1 MSDHTMLT
9 RRQLLACSSV
19 TGIALTLA
27 PRVGRAQGKLAGT
40 ELRIGAAFPLTGVW
54 SEWGKKDKVALDM
67 AVDEINAAGG
77 VGGVPIK
84 YVIYDTGSRPPES
97 AALVRRLAKDDN
109 VLAILG
115 PFSSSECEVAFP
127 VGNQLKIPMIA
138 QASSKPGIGAA
149 NRPWAFRM
157 NVDEGRMAMPAVKF
171 WVEQYKVKTAAVIHD
186 VKDAVGQI
194 LGTRV
199 LPAVAKRHGV
209 SLVNEGNFVTFQT
222 KDIDFSAQV
231 TKLKSMKFDGLI
243 FGGAY
248 PDAIGFI
255 KEARRQGL
263 TQPMVGGNPLMHENF
278 ARNAAEAGEGVV
290 APTPWNPLLPDERV
304 QKFVKKF
311 AERAQAAGL
320 PPTPEMVNVNVYETV
335 YLLADIVKTKG
346 VTNAGGDNLSRDRE
360 RIMQGL
366 GEVKAVQGLAG
377 KFGFNKDGD
386 GVKDVYV
393 MMVKNGRWSQVGF
406 APATAS

>member
-1 MSDHTMLT
+1 MSDLTILT
-9 RRQLLACSSV
+9 RRQLLASSAV
-19 TGIALTLA
+19 TAIAFTLG
-27 PRVGRAQGKLAGT
+27 PRPGSAQGKLAGT

-77 VGGVPIK
+77 VGGLPIK
-84 YVIYDTGSRPPES
+84 YVIYDTASRPPES

-171 WVEQYKVKTAAVIHD
+171 WVEQYKIKTAAVIHD

-209 SLVNEGNFVTFQT
+209 SLVNEGSFVTFQT

-320 PPTPEMVNVNVYETV
+320 PTTPEMVNVNVYETV
-335 YLLADIVKTKG
+335 HLLADIVKQKG
-346 VTNAGGDNLSRDRE
+346 VTNAGGDNLARDRE

-366 GEVKAVQGLAG
+366 SEVKAVQGLAG
-377 KFGFNKDGD
+377 KFGFNKEGD

-393 MMVKNGRWSQVGF
+393 MMVKNGRWSQVAF
-406 APATAS
+406 APATS